1 VIIGTPPDTR
11 QPGEVTRLLAAW
23 KGGDTS
29 ALEKLLP
36 MVSAE
41 LHALAFRQMAAEKP
55 GHTLQPTA
63 LVNEAYIR
71 LAGDRAELKD
81 RASFFAAAAVVMRR
95 ILVDHARRRK
105 REKRGDGMILLGL
118 DNIDPP
124 ATEPPVD
131 VLALDLALDKLA
143 AIDPRKSQI
152 VELRFFGGLS
162 EPETAGALDLPLR
175 TVQREWSFA
184 RAWLV
189 RHLQTT

>member
-1 VIIGTPPDTR
+1 VTIGTQLEGQR
-11 QPGEVTRLLAAW
+11 GEVTLLLSAW
-23 KGGDTS
+23 KGGDAS

-41 LHALAFRQMAAEKP
+41 LHGLAFRQMAAENP

-71 LAGDRAELKD
+71 LAGDRAELRD
-81 RASFFAAAAVVMRR
+81 RASFFAAAAIVMRR
-95 ILVDHARRRK
+95 ILVDHARQRK
-105 REKRGDGMILLGL
+105 REKRGGGMILLGL
-118 DNIDPP
+118 DNIEP
-124 ATEPPVD
+124 AATQPPVD
-131 VLALDLALDKLA
+131 VLALDLALDRLA

-152 VELRFFGGLS
+152 VELRFFGGMS
-162 EPETAGALDLPLR
+162 EQETAGALDLPLR

-189 RHLQTT
+189 RQLQTT